1 MLTLRLVF
9 AKAAVK
15 VTFISRK
22 FFCFVYSPRFGC
34 GSCSQLCFSSEETR
48 GITGMVLLLER
59 YIGSYQMPERLDLA
73 KGYLGQ
79 R

>member
-34 GSCSQLCFSSEETR
+34 GSEETR
-48 GITGMVLLLER
+48 GITGMALLLER